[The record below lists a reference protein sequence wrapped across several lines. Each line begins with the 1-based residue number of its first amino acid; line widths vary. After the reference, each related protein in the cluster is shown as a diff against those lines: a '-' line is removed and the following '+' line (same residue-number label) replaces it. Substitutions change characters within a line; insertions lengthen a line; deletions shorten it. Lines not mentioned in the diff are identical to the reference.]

1 MPSPSLYE
9 CRRGRPGRVKW
20 LQTAAGLVAA
30 NLKPVWCHGLAGDIG
45 ADLLR
50 NLRVVRTPALRV
62 ASIAYPP
69 IRPAPACSQ
78 AALSGQCT
86 WLSTPSPSPILTL
99 RLVPSF
105 FFFSWLLIPLPSGLL
120 VCANA
125 EKKSSALVPLSPP
138 ATTDDRA
145 KCCIYRVSPLT
156 PSSRNSRVLSLIQPR
171 AFSPRHHRT
180 LSPVRIHGRSSP
192 LPFHHKILQI

>member
-30 NLKPVWCHGLAGDIG
+30 NLKPVWRHGRAGDIG

-105 FFFSWLLIPLPSGLL
+105 FFFPGCLSLSPLGYSFVPTRKKSPLRLCPSAPLPPQTIAQSAAST
-120 VCANA
+120 VC
-125 EKKSSALVPLSPP
+125 L
-138 ATTDDRA
+138 
-145 KCCIYRVSPLT
+145 
-156 PSSRNSRVLSLIQPR
+156 
-171 AFSPRHHRT
+171 H
-180 LSPVRIHGRSSP
+180 
-192 LPFHHKILQI
+192 